1 MAGKI
6 THVRAAAR
14 ITKLSKVARVQVTS
28 VALGRNGAAITRNTT
43 PVNSGTAA
51 SAVSYSNWVAV
62 TPGVCSNYQARG
74 ILGIRWADGAGSTLN
89 ILSPRT
95 NVCGPAGQPPR
106 PADRD
111 CPDFATQA
119 QAQAFSDLYYP
130 YYGDFARLDADN
142 DHVACES
149 LP

>member
-62 TPGVCSNYQARG
+62 TPGRLLELPGPRHSRYP
-74 ILGIRWADGAGSTLN
+74 LGGRSRKHAEH
-89 ILSPRT
+89 PF
-95 NVCGPAGQPPR
+95 
-106 PADRD
+106 PADQRVRTGRASH
-111 CPDFATQA
+111 PDLLTVTAPT
-119 QAQAFSDLYYP
+119 SPPSHRHRHSSTSTTRTTVISPDLTP
-130 YYGDFARLDADN
+130 ITTT
-142 DHVACES
+142 
-149 LP
+149 